1 LGIARLFR
9 EVLAHMR
16 RNDWRGAGACF
27 YVAQL
32 RLRTLATLD
41 AQDKAL
47 VGLLAAVHEALGRP
61 VDEWLGGD
69 VRDWVGVI
77 DGALRWDRAHAFEEL
92 AQFALERGRSAD
104 DAERAWQATRK
115 ALETFRRSI
124 LARRAELYASRRA
137 AGLPVRDGSASA
149 AGAPGTAQN
158 A

>member
-1 LGIARLFR
+1 
-9 EVLAHMR
+9 MR

-32 RLRTLATLD
+32 RLRALATLD
-41 AQDKAL
+41 SQDKVL
-47 VGLLAAVHEALGRP
+47 VGLLAAVHEVLGRP

-77 DGALRWDRAHAFEEL
+77 DGALRWDRSHAFEEL
-92 AQFALERGRSAD
+92 LPFALARGRTVE

-137 AGLPVRDGSASA
+137 AGLPVRDVGTAA
-149 AGAPGTAQN
+149 AGARGAAQK